1 MKQTRVHKRLKESF
15 FSGAIL
21 LGTAFFVV
29 YALDTQH
36 LPHDAGTNLTA
47 RFISANGLS
56 RGSDVAIAGVK
67 VGRVTA
73 VTLDPQSQMAMVH
86 FFLEAPLRIPQNSL
100 LTIGRYT
107 PTAENAL
114 LITPTLPSHK
124 AIEPRTFWAT
134 PQTPLT
140 NTQEPISLEQQISNY
155 IFNIGNLK

>member
-1 MKQTRVHKRLKESF
+1 MKHARFHRRLKESL

-21 LGTAFFVV
+21 LGTLLFVF
-29 YALDTQH
+29 YALSNQRFPKNT
-36 LPHDAGTNLTA
+36 GTNLTA

-67 VGRVTA
+67 VGRVTGISI
-73 VTLDPQSQMAMVH
+73 DPQSQMAFVH

>member
-1 MKQTRVHKRLKESF
+1 MKYARFHRRLKEIL
-15 FSGAIL
+15 FSGSIL
-21 LGTAFFVV
+21 LGTLLFVFYAFS
-29 YALDTQH
+29 TQRF
-36 LPHDAGTNLTA
+36 PKNIGTNLTA
-47 RFISANGLS
+47 RFVSANGLS

-67 VGRVTA
+67 VGRVTGISI
-73 VTLDPQSQMAMVH
+73 DPQSQMAIVH